1 MLMIPNLEKGI
12 YCCLRCHGD
21 QTLSLSLMIFW
32 LVELCGE
39 NVMQYYYKKKAKK
52 QGCKKGL
59 PPSNS
64 QTRLT
69 SQFQSRISPLFGFR
83 HRRFQIL
90 SIPLFF
96 YYSTS
101 PLYFFFDF
109 CSTHWVLQNQ
119 ASLSMGNIIESTVVG
134 LDTGQCIENLDVH
147 LCLYCAEHCKAKHSL
162 HDCPSFFR
170 SLSPSPGG
178 YKWLA

>member
-1 MLMIPNLEKGI
+1 MMMIPNLEKGI
-12 YCCLRCHGD
+12 CCCCMRCHGD

-32 LVELCGE
+32 LVEWCGE
-39 NVMQYYYKKKAKK
+39 NVMQYYNKKKAKK

-64 QTRLT
+64 QTSLT

-83 HRRFQIL
+83 HRCFLIL
-90 SIPLFF
+90 STSLLLLFYLPF
-96 YYSTS
+96 
-101 PLYFFFDF
+101 YFFFDF

-147 LCLYCAEHCKAKHSL
+147 LCLYCAEHCIGKAQ
-162 HDCPSFFR
+162 F
-170 SLSPSPGG
+170 
-178 YKWLA
+178 A